1 MFMRDRFEAALKLRG
16 KTIADTAAILHLN
29 RSTLYKKMRQETD
42 FSRAEVQ
49 MLKDALGLSNTETL
63 DIFYA

>member
-1 MFMRDRFEAALKLRG
+1 MFMRNRFEAALKLRG

-29 RSTLYKKMRQETD
+29 RGTLYKKMRQETD

-49 MLKDALGLSNTETL
+49 TLKDALGLSTAETM